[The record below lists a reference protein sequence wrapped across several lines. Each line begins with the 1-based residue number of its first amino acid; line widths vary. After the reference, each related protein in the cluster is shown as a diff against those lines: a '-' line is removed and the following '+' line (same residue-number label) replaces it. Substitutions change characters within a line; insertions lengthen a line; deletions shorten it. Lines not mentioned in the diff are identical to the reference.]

1 MLSRLCVG
9 PLSAAVVI
17 TKYGAAHGSFAALM
31 LLLLH
36 QQSADDATDMG
47 GSSQLRGMG
56 VEDSNNFESHLFQ
69 CHLPHRETACHN
81 DYKDATTL
89 HWLSGPQTRQ
99 AKGGSNND
107 VTGNPRN
114 IPCNHA
120 GLAW

>member
-69 CHLPHRETACHN
+69 CHLPIVKQRVTMITNMQQRSIGCQARN
-81 DYKDATTL
+81 LGRPKAAATT
-89 HWLSGPQTRQ
+89 T
-99 AKGGSNND
+99 
-107 VTGNPRN
+107 
-114 IPCNHA
+114 
-120 GLAW
+120 